1 MSLMS
6 VTCDTSHV
14 PIGPCGPLEQSS
26 DSLRHMLIASLS
38 SFRVFGENTF
48 ISIVYIQLP
57 IEEEAKPPSLHA
69 KKLPLPSQ
77 WSSYTPLHALEPC
90 FSQKACAAVRVE
102 NEPPCSV
109 LAQRL
114 RFLLVQEPEKPTL
127 AGVAVGDVASVVT
140 VVVGFVAATV
150 PVVVVAVVH
159 GDFAI
164 D

>member
-1 MSLMS
+1 
-6 VTCDTSHV
+6 
-14 PIGPCGPLEQSS
+14 
-26 DSLRHMLIASLS
+26 MLIASLS

-48 ISIVYIQLP
+48 ISVVYIQLP

-90 FSQKACAAVRVE
+90 FKQNACAAVRVE
-102 NEPPCSV
+102 NEPPCFV

-114 RFLLVQEPEKPTL
+114 CDITVQESDKPTL
-127 AGVAVGDVASVVT
+127 AGVAVADVATVVA
-140 VVVGFVAATV
+140 VVVGVVVATV

-159 GDFAI
+159 VDFEI
-164 D
+164 DPDES